1 MLTSTATATSDGGE
15 HESRPRQDGGGGI
28 IEARELTRSFDD
40 VTVVKSLDL
49 TIERGS
55 IIGLIGPSG
64 CGKTTTV
71 RLLTGL
77 LRPSSGEA
85 LLGGTPSAEL
95 SAGRRRYLGYLPQ
108 IPALFPEL
116 SLWENLSFHASMY
129 GLPLRRRALLRSML
143 EWVELDEHRHKKVAE
158 ASGGMQRRLALAA
171 ALVHDPDIVFLD
183 EPTAGIDPILREKF
197 WEHFRAL
204 ADSGKTLL
212 VTTQYVGEAAY
223 CDSVGL
229 LSDGEL
235 LLFDTPTNLRRAAF
249 DGEVLDVNLRRPAT
263 DADITRLEQL
273 PFVVGDIERDGT
285 TVLRVVVD
293 GEVLEELQAR
303 LTEIGL
309 DVESVDEHM
318 VDYDEAFVRVVERH
332 RNAQQLPDPQGG
344 ATQDPQ
350 GAATADTEEDSEGG
364 ATQGGVGDAAEGP
377 DPC

>member
-1 MLTSTATATSDGGE
+1 MFATTVAATSNAAGDERPGRLRREDGGVVV
-15 HESRPRQDGGGGI
+15 
-28 IEARELTRSFDD
+28 EARELTRSFDD
-40 VTVVKSLDL
+40 ITVVKSLDL
-49 TIERGS
+49 SIERGS

-85 LLGGTPSAEL
+85 LLGGTPAAEL
-95 SAGRRRYLGYLPQ
+95 SAARRRDLGYLPQ

-129 GLPLRRRALLRSML
+129 GLPLRRRSLLRSML

-171 ALVHDPDIVFLD
+171 ALVHDPEIVFLD

-197 WEHFRAL
+197 WEHFRGL
-204 ADSGKTLL
+204 AEAGKTLL

-223 CDSVGL
+223 CDYVGL

-235 LLFDTPTNLRRAAF
+235 LLFDTPANLRRAAF
-249 DGEVLDVNLRRPAT
+249 DGEVLDVNLRRRRPTPRSPSSNSCRSWSAASSARVRPVFVSSST
-263 DADITRLEQL
+263 VRCSRRCRQRL
-273 PFVVGDIERDGT
+273 V
-285 TVLRVVVD
+285 
-293 GEVLEELQAR
+293 EV
-303 LTEIGL
+303 GL
-309 DVESVDEHM
+309 DVESVDEHV

-332 RNAQQLPDPQGG
+332 RSAQQL
-344 ATQDPQ
+344 A
-350 GAATADTEEDSEGG
+350 E
-364 ATQGGVGDAAEGP
+364 TQGEAVAREGSDA
-377 DPC
+377 C

>member
-1 MLTSTATATSDGGE
+1 MFATTTVAATSNAAGDE
-15 HESRPRQDGGGGI
+15 RPERLRREQGSGVV
-28 IEARELTRSFDD
+28 EARELTRSFDD
-40 VTVVKSLDL
+40 ITVVKSLDL
-49 TIERGS
+49 SIERGS

-85 LLGGTPSAEL
+85 LLGGTPAAQL
-95 SAGRRRYLGYLPQ
+95 SAARRRELGYLPQ
-108 IPALFPEL
+108 IPALFPDL

-129 GLPLRRRALLRSML
+129 GLPLRRRSLLRSML

-171 ALVHDPDIVFLD
+171 ALVHDPEIVFLD

-197 WEHFRAL
+197 WEHFRGL
-204 ADSGKTLL
+204 AASGKTLL

-223 CDSVGL
+223 CDNVGL

-235 LLFDTPTNLRRAAF
+235 LLFDTPSNLRRAAF

-263 DADITRLEQL
+263 DAEIAQLEQL
-273 PFVVGDIERDGT
+273 PFVVGGIEREGST
-285 TVLRVVVD
+285 GLRVVVD
-293 GEVLEELQAR
+293 GEVIEALQTR
-303 LTEIGL
+303 LVEVGL
-309 DVESVDEHM
+309 DVESVDEHV

-332 RNAQQLPDPQGG
+332 RSRQQL
-344 ATQDPQ
+344 A
-350 GAATADTEEDSEGG
+350 E
-364 ATQGGVGDAAEGP
+364 TQGQAVAGEGS